1 MAFSQQH
8 NTLAASESISLTP
21 GGSKNG
27 NPSANTHANINGDL
41 NNLSS
46 MRIVAPPI
54 RDPEFAYLSL
64 AIPAS
69 EDGAEVRSEY
79 RPFLLSEEP
88 QQTDWVS
95 KLELATVTEMA
106 SHDLQATGERLKVL
120 VLYGSLRSR

>member
-1 MAFSQQH
+1 M
-8 NTLAASESISLTP
+8 AASESTSLTP

-27 NPSANTHANINGDL
+27 NASININGDL

-46 MRIVAPPI
+46 MRVVAPPT
-54 RDPEFAYLSL
+54 RDPAFAYLSL

-69 EDGAEVRSEY
+69 EDDARVRSEY
-79 RPFLLSEEP
+79 RTFLLSEEA

-95 KLELATVTEMA
+95 KLELATATEMA
-106 SHDLQATGERLKVL
+106 SRDLQTTGERLKVL